1 MTAPQ
6 TQGMTQGPTQGPTH
20 GLTFGEAFSH
30 ITVGSSDMDRS
41 MRFYDAV
48 LAPLGL
54 VRQKTFRAASGYGP
68 KDFAG
73 INLPFWI
80 LRPRDRNAASAGNGV
95 TVAFTVPARAAVD
108 AFHVAA
114 LSHGGTD
121 EGAPGLRPHYH
132 ADYYGAYVRDPE
144 GNKICA
150 VCHAKV

>member
-1 MTAPQ
+1 MT
-6 TQGMTQGPTQGPTH
+6 GSLTH
-20 GLTFGEAFSH
+20 GESFSH

-41 MRFYDAV
+41 VRFYDAV

-54 VRQKTFRAASGYGP
+54 TRLKTFRAASGYGP

-95 TVAFTVPARAAVD
+95 TVAFTVPSHAAVD
-108 AFHVAA
+108 AFHAAA
-114 LSHGGTD
+114 LAHGGTC
-121 EGAPGLRPHYH
+121 EGPPGLRTHYH
-132 ADYYGAYVRDPE
+132 PDYYGAYVRDPE